1 MSTHLING
9 AWTDGAAT
17 AHFQAFAPAENKPL
31 PRQFAEGGSAEVDA
45 AAEAASAAA
54 VTYAAVP
61 AEARAEFLRAI
72 AANMEACQEELC
84 TAAGQETALPPP
96 RLAGE
101 CARTVNQLRMF
112 ADYIA
117 AGRHLDARHDEAL
130 PQREPLP
137 RPDLRLMQHP
147 LGVVAVFGA
156 SNFPLAFSVAG
167 GDTAAALAA
176 GCPVI
181 VKGHPAHPHTSE
193 IVAKAIA
200 KAAEACA
207 LPAGVFA
214 LVQGSTP
221 ALSLALVRHPAVSA
235 VGFTGSLRAGRALFD
250 AACQRPSPIP
260 VYAEMGSINPVFILP
275 DAAKDAK
282 DAATIA
288 TAWAGSLLMGG
299 GQFCTNPGVLFC
311 PAAQVDAFTQAAQT
325 TVETAPAHTM
335 LTPGIAAAYRQA
347 LAAAAAYVHWQGDAA
362 GEGCAVPAA
371 LLRCDAA
378 QWLADETLQEE
389 VFGPLGVIVSYE
401 EESELAAAVQALAG
415 QLTATLWLTDAD
427 HTLARRL
434 LPALTQKAG
443 RLLCN
448 GFPTGVE
455 VADAMMHGGPY
466 PAATV
471 PTTSVGSLS
480 IRRFLR
486 PVCHQNFPPELLPPT

>member
-1 MSTHLING
+1 MSTHLIDG
-9 AWTDGAAT
+9 TWTDGAAT
-17 AHFQAFAPAENKPL
+17 AHFQAFDPARNCPL
-31 PRQFAEGGSAEVDA
+31 PRQFAQGSSAEVDA
-45 AAEAASAAA
+45 AAQAAA
-54 VTYAAVP
+54 AAAAEYAATP
-61 AEARAEFLRAI
+61 ANTRAEFLRAI
-72 AANMEACQEELC
+72 AANMEARQDALS
-84 TAAGQETALPPP
+84 TAAQQETALPPP

-101 CARTVNQLRMF
+101 CARTVGQLRMF
-112 ADYIA
+112 ADFID
-117 AGRHLDARHDEAL
+117 AGRHLDARHDAAL
-130 PQREPLP
+130 PAREPLP
-137 RPDLRLMQHP
+137 RPDLRLMQYP

-193 IVAKAIA
+193 IVARAIA
-200 KAAEACA
+200 KAAEDCS

-221 ALSLALVRHPAVSA
+221 ALSLALVQHPIVSA

-260 VYAEMGSINPVFILP
+260 FYAEMGSINPVFVLS
-275 DAAKDAK
+275 DAAK

-288 TAWAGSLLMGG
+288 AGWAGSLLLGG

-311 PAAQVDAFTQAAQT
+311 PAAQVEVFTQAAQAA
-325 TVETAPAHTM
+325 VEKSPVHTM
-335 LTPGIAAAYRQA
+335 LTPGIAAAYRDA
-347 LAAAAAYVHWQGDAA
+347 LAKVDSYVHWQGAA
-362 GEGCAVPAA
+362 GEGCAVAAA
-371 LLRCDAA
+371 LLRCDVA
-378 QWLADETLQEE
+378 QWLADVRLQEE
-389 VFGPLGVIVSYE
+389 VFAPLGVIVSYE
-401 EESELAAAVQALAG
+401 EDSQLTAAVQALAG
-415 QLTATLWLTDAD
+415 QLTATLWLADTDHD
-427 HTLARRL
+427 CARRL
-434 LPALTQKAG
+434 LPGLTQKAG
-443 RLLCN
+443 RVLCN

-486 PVCHQNFPPELLPPT
+486 PVCHQNFPPALLPPPLQ